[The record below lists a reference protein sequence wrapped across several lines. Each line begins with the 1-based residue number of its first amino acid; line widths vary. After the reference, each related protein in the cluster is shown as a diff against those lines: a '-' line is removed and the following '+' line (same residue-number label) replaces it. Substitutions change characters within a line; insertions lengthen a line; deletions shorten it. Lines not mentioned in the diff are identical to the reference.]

1 MHSLFIVL
9 FAFSTILGWEYQG
22 ETAFSYLTRDR
33 GRMAYRLV
41 YVLAVLLG
49 ARARLETVYLLSDI
63 CNALMCMPNL
73 ICLMAM
79 SGEAAAAVRHA
90 SFGRPL
96 RQKISV

>member
-1 MHSLFIVL
+1 
-9 FAFSTILGWEYQG
+9 
-22 ETAFSYLTRDR
+22 
-33 GRMAYRLV
+33 MAYRLV